1 MVLTA
6 LILSSGTLTGC
17 GKTAENA
24 VSGSQKQEISASDS
38 DMAKDGKKVS
48 EAGSDKK
55 DPDKM
60 PSLAKDDLKTE
71 GDQSSKDK
79 GIKTEAKENSDAAK
93 GTEVKKNTSAEAGSD
108 KDSAGQK
115 KTSSGSQTGNNGT
128 GQLSD
133 KAGQAATAGNSDVK
147 PSGSGQAA
155 KPQNGGSASDA
166 GNSGSAAGSL
176 TAGNKPGSS
185 GSGQAAH
192 THSWKHQTKTVHHDA
207 ETRQEYIID
216 KQAWDE
222 DIYQDQPVYQS
233 VEKVVCNGCGAEF
246 ADYPSFEAHSDYYI
260 DQDDFS
266 HGSWSVGWEQVL
278 VGWTSV
284 KVDTVHHD
292 AEGHYQTVVVRDA
305 YDETVDQGYV
315 CAGCG
320 AVRS

>member
-6 LILSSGTLTGC
+6 LIFASGTLAGC
-17 GKTAENA
+17 GKSAENA
-24 VSGSQKQEISASDS
+24 ASGSQKQEISVSDT
-38 DMAKDGKKVS
+38 DITNDGKKVS
-48 EAGSDKK
+48 EAGSDKN

-60 PSLAKDDLKTE
+60 PSLGKDALKTE
-71 GDQSSKDK
+71 GNPSSKDK
-79 GIKTEAKENSDAAK
+79 GIKTEEKKSADAGK

-115 KTSSGSQTGNNGT
+115 KTSSGSQAENNGT
-128 GQLSD
+128 GQSSD

-147 PSGSGQAA
+147 PSGSGQTG
-155 KPQNGGSASDA
+155 NSASDA
-166 GNSGSAAGSL
+166 GNSGSTAGSS

-266 HGSWSVGWEQVL
+266 HGSWSVGWDQIL
-278 VGWTSV
+278 AGWTSV

-305 YDETVDQGYV
+305 YDEIVDQGYV
-315 CAGCG
+315 CASCG